1 MEKCIFPPASPAE
14 CSAHP
19 SPNGSPHSG
28 VWTAASAAHR
38 VLGSMST
45 ERSVLAECYIL
56 WPGLFFPETPLDH
69 LSSRPQL
76 PRGGERQDKAGAG
89 GGVSR
94 TGCDASF
101 LASRSSLGVT
111 MVKSPRKSMLAS
123 KGKALLPSF
132 SVLTVSPSFHPYF
145 LSFYLYSSP
154 KERTRW
160 WPMKRPASSFP
171 RSRSC

>member
-76 PRGGERQDKAGAG
+76 PHGGERQDKAGAG

-94 TGCDASF
+94 TGCDVSF
-101 LASRSSLGVT
+101 LASRSSLGAT
-111 MVKSPRKSMLAS
+111 MVKSLRKSMLAS
-123 KGKALLPSF
+123 KGK
-132 SVLTVSPSFHPYF
+132 HYF
-145 LSFYLYSSP
+145 LLSLFSLSHLP
-154 KERTRW
+154 FTHIFLTFNFTT
-160 WPMKRPASSFP
+160 AP
-171 RSRSC
+171 RKGLIGGL